1 MSFLA
6 EKVWKNGR
14 IVIELDEDEKASI
27 AEVDNRATKDGAV
40 TLEDINK
47 KLDIIINILTA

>member
-1 MSFLA
+1 MA